1 MTSATRPGAR
11 PVARL
16 TSPGEIAAVVPVL
29 CGFVPEESLVV
40 VSLRGPRKRV
50 GLTMRFDLAWA
61 VGDPA
66 VAAAEVAARL
76 ALDGAA
82 QVVLVVYST
91 EPDPVEGRR
100 AGSVGGL
107 RSLGEDG
114 AAAGLGSPG
123 ERRAVR
129 ALGSA
134 GDNAT
139 TRALRAAP
147 RLAWAELVLAIEQAC
162 EPRGTALNEALL
174 VRDGRWWSYLCHR
187 QSCCPPEGTPLEG
200 RTTPALQLVEAERV
214 LGGRAVLAS
223 REELRASVAGP
234 VLLAARTAEQQL
246 DLAVDRWLD
255 RHHREGREA
264 LRTHGLR
271 RARALVARVQ
281 AGGTV
286 DGPEA
291 AELAVAVQDVLVR
304 DEVAT
309 WSLRRSE
316 ALMATLL
323 QTARQVVPPED
334 AAVLALLGW
343 VAYAHGDGGLANVSL
358 ERCLTSDPDHSLGIL
373 LVEMLHNQVP
383 PREIRTLMR
392 KTRAGLRS

>member
-66 VAAAEVAARL
+66 LAAAEVAARL
-76 ALDGAA
+76 ALDGAS
-82 QVVLVVYST
+82 QVVLVVYSA
-91 EPDPVEGRR
+91 EPDPVEGRQ
-100 AGSVGGL
+100 
-107 RSLGEDG
+107 LGVVRE
-114 AAAGLGSPG
+114 LGSPG
-123 ERRAVR
+123 EGGAR
-129 ALGSA
+129 ALGVGA
-134 GDNAT
+134 PGENAT
-139 TRALRAAP
+139 TGALGAAP

-162 EPRGTALNEALL
+162 EPSGTALNEALL

-187 QSCCPPEGTPLEG
+187 PRCCPAEGTPLEG

-223 REELRASVAGP
+223 RQELRASVARP
-234 VLLAARTAEQQL
+234 VLLAARSAEQQL

-255 RHHREGREA
+255 RYHREGREP
-264 LRTHGLR
+264 LRTHGIR

-286 DGPEA
+286 DGAEA

-323 QTARQVVPPED
+323 QTARQVLPPED

-358 ERCLTSDPDHSLGIL
+358 ERCLTSDPDYPLGNL

-392 KTRAGLRS
+392 KTRAALRP

>member
-76 ALDGAA
+76 ALDGAS
-82 QVVLVVYST
+82 QVVLVVYSA
-91 EPDPVEGRR
+91 EPDPVEGRQLGVVR
-100 AGSVGGL
+100 ELGAPGEGGSVVRGAPEEGG
-107 RSLGEDG
+107 SVV
-114 AAAGLGSPG
+114 GLGAP
-123 ERRAVR
+123 
-129 ALGSA
+129 

-139 TRALRAAP
+139 TRALGAAP

-162 EPRGTALNEALL
+162 EPSGTALNEALL

-187 QSCCPPEGTPLEG
+187 PTCCPPEGTPLGG

-214 LGGRAVLAS
+214 FGGRAVLAS
-223 REELRASVAGP
+223 RQELRASVAGP
-234 VLLAARTAEQQL
+234 VLLAARSAEQQL

-255 RHHREGREA
+255 HHHREGREA
-264 LRTHGLR
+264 LRTHGIR

-286 DGPEA
+286 DGAEA

-358 ERCLTSDPDHSLGIL
+358 ERCLTSDPDYSLGIL
-373 LVEMLHNQVP
+373 LVEMLRNQIP
-383 PREIRTLMR
+383 PHEIRTLMR
-392 KTRAGLRS
+392 RTRAALRS

>member
-76 ALDGAA
+76 ALDGAS
-82 QVVLVVYST
+82 QVVLVVYSA
-91 EPDPVEGRR
+91 EPDPVEGRQLGVVR
-100 AGSVGGL
+100 GPGSAGEGGT
-107 RSLGEDG
+107 
-114 AAAGLGSPG
+114 
-123 ERRAVR
+123 R
-129 ALGSA
+129 ALG
-134 GDNAT
+134 
-139 TRALRAAP
+139 AAP

-162 EPRGTALNEALL
+162 EPSGTALNEALL

-187 QSCCPPEGTPLEG
+187 PTCCPPEGTPLEG

-214 LGGRAVLAS
+214 FGGRAVLAS
-223 REELRASVAGP
+223 RQELRASVARP
-234 VLLAARTAEQQL
+234 VLLAARSAEQQL

-255 RHHREGREA
+255 RYHREGREP
-264 LRTHGLR
+264 LRTHGIR

-286 DGPEA
+286 DGAEA

-358 ERCLTSDPDHSLGIL
+358 ERCLTSDPDYSLGNL

-392 KTRAGLRS
+392 RTRAALRS

>member
-29 CGFVPEESLVV
+29 CGFLPEESLVV

-66 VAAAEVAARL
+66 AAAGEVAARL
-76 ALDGAA
+76 ALDGAS
-82 QVVLVVYST
+82 QVVLVVYSA
-91 EPDPVEGRR
+91 EPDPVEGRQL
-100 AGSVGGL
+100 GVVHGL
-107 RSLGEDG
+107 E
-114 AAAGLGSPG
+114 SPG
-123 ERRAVR
+123 EGGSVVG
-129 ALGSA
+129 LGA
-134 GDNAT
+134 PGDNAT
-139 TRALRAAP
+139 TRALGTAP
-147 RLAWAELVLAIEQAC
+147 RLAWAELVLAIERAC
-162 EPRGTALNEALL
+162 EPSGTALNEALL

-187 QSCCPPEGTPLEG
+187 PTCCPPEGTPLEG

-214 LGGRAVLAS
+214 FGGRAVLAS
-223 REELRASVAGP
+223 RQELRASVAGP
-234 VLLAARTAEQQL
+234 VLLAARSAEQQL

-264 LRTHGLR
+264 LRTHGIR

-286 DGPEA
+286 DGAEA

-309 WSLRRSE
+309 WSLRSSE

-343 VAYAHGDGGLANVSL
+343 VAYSHGDGGLANVSL
-358 ERCLTSDPDHSLGIL
+358 ERCLTSDPDYSRGIL
-373 LVEMLHNQVP
+373 LVEMLHNQIP

-392 KTRAGLRS
+392 RTRAALRS

>member
-29 CGFVPEESLVV
+29 CGFEPEESLVV

-76 ALDGAA
+76 ALDGAS
-82 QVVLVVYST
+82 QVVLVVYSA
-91 EPDPVEGRR
+91 EPDPVEGRQL
-100 AGSVGGL
+100 GVVG
-107 RSLGEDG
+107 
-114 AAAGLGSPG
+114 GLGSPG
-123 ERRAVR
+123 EGGSVVG
-129 ALGSA
+129 LGA
-134 GDNAT
+134 PGDNAT
-139 TRALRAAP
+139 TRALGAAP

-162 EPRGTALNEALL
+162 ETSGTALNEALL

-187 QSCCPPEGTPLEG
+187 PTCCPPQGTPLEG

-214 LGGRAVLAS
+214 FGGRAVLAS
-223 REELRASVAGP
+223 RQELRASVAKP
-234 VLLAARTAEQQL
+234 VLLAARSAEQQL

-255 RHHREGREA
+255 RYHREGREA
-264 LRTHGLR
+264 LRTHGIR

-286 DGPEA
+286 DGAEA

-358 ERCLTSDPDHSLGIL
+358 ERCLTSDPDYSLGNL
-373 LVEMLHNQVP
+373 LVEMLHNQIP

-392 KTRAGLRS
+392 RTRAALRS